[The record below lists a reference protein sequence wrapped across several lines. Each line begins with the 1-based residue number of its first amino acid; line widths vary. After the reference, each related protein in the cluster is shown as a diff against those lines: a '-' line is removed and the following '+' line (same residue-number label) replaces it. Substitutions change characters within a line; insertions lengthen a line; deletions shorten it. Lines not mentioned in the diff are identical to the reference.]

1 MLLAARRFRSMA
13 SPNSVAGKRNRLRFS
28 VFLFLFDFS
37 LSLTF
42 SDHYKSK
49 VTFQFF
55 KNWNVTGM
63 RQTLDF
69 PRFFPQNSKIPK
81 FQKNIYPLFILH
93 GIPQRGP

>member
-13 SPNSVAGKRNRLRFS
+13 GQNSVAGKRNRLRFS
-28 VFLFLFDFS
+28 VFLFLFDFL

-42 SDHYKSK
+42 FDHYKSK

-63 RQTLDF
+63 PQTLDF
-69 PRFFPQNSKIPK
+69 PRFLPQNSKIPK